1 MLAAPSDGNKVARLR
16 GASEQCGVWD
26 STRGPR
32 ARAVEAAGL
41 SHGCAPLQAQK
52 RQREER
58 ARSERKIRRSS
69 SAMITVVEKTAS
81 STPSAW
87 IPRNSARRAETPR
100 HTRASIAMADTSL
113 SIPETSLSIR
123 ELKQE
128 LAQRGIDCDSC
139 VEKQELVQLLHDAS
153 APASKRARPTPSSS
167 ALAPPTPLS
176 STLASPTTTTCTA
189 PCAHEA
195 WAKRRLRAALPRSFL
210 PKEPDPERLFEAH
223 AAPPLHGDAHLRIAT
238 WNLLETV
245 TGPKDPRGIHA
256 VFDVRRIEL
265 VGVRV
270 GVS

>member
-1 MLAAPSDGNKVARLR
+1 
-16 GASEQCGVWD
+16 
-26 STRGPR
+26 
-32 ARAVEAAGL
+32 
-41 SHGCAPLQAQK
+41 
-52 RQREER
+52 
-58 ARSERKIRRSS
+58 
-69 SAMITVVEKTAS
+69 
-81 STPSAW
+81 
-87 IPRNSARRAETPR
+87 
-100 HTRASIAMADTSL
+100 MADTSL

-167 ALAPPTPLS
+167 ALAPPTPSS

-195 WAKRRLRAALPRSFL
+195 CAKRRLRAALPRSFL
-210 PKEPDPERLFEAH
+210 PKEPDPDRLFEAH

-256 VFDVRRIEL
+256 VFDVRRIER
-265 VGVRV
+265 VRV
-270 GVS
+270 KGRVRPQPQPQPRPE